1 MPAHHSAFFSL
12 HFQAKIVYCS
22 CLSHSIFRATAIRFS
37 SLSLHFLFLKE
48 FIYYEIQLFSIGA
61 TLCFYLL
68 VYFNIS
74 LTAIHF
80 VAN

>member
-1 MPAHHSAFFSL
+1 M
-12 HFQAKIVYCS
+12 HFQARIVYCS
-22 CLSHSIFRATAIRFS
+22 YLSHSIFRATAIRFS

-61 TLCFYLL
+61 TLYFHLL

-80 VAN
+80 TPDLAAA

>member
-1 MPAHHSAFFSL
+1 MPALHSVFFSL
-12 HFQAKIVYCS
+12 NFQAKIVYCS
-22 CLSHSIFRATAIRFS
+22 CLSHSIFRATAIQFS

-61 TLCFYLL
+61 TLYFHLL

-80 VAN
+80 AAN

>member
-12 HFQAKIVYCS
+12 NFQAKIVYCS
-22 CLSHSIFRATAIRFS
+22 CLSHSIFRATAIQFS
-37 SLSLHFLFLKE
+37 SLSQHFLFLKE

-61 TLCFYLL
+61 TLYFHLL

-74 LTAIHF
+74 LAAIHF
-80 VAN
+80 AAN